1 MMNRLNAVLRTRT
14 LRKATVA
21 MTLSA
26 LLILAMVGMVSAR
39 VMTQSVVSV
48 ATTPDGVVEN
58 GLSFW
63 VYDGGPFTI
72 TEVDGVRAVSLDERS
87 GSSSRYLYL
96 NLHDDVVLD
105 GPFDAEITFTYMVPQ
120 TGRFRLLYD
129 SLTTGE
135 RYTSSGDVTVKPED
149 VGKWVT
155 HTFSL
160 QNITFGNRA
169 GGGTCDM
176 RLHSRD
182 RLPFFVRS
190 IEIKLTER

>member
-1 MMNRLNAVLRTRT
+1 MMSRLNVVLRTQT
-14 LRKATVA
+14 LRKAAVTV
-21 MTLSA
+21 TLST
-26 LLILAMVGMVSAR
+26 LLILSMVGIAGAR
-39 VMTQSVVSV
+39 IMTQPVVSV
-48 ATTPDGVVEN
+48 ATTPDGVAEN

-72 TEVDGVRAVSLDERS
+72 IELDGVRAVRLDERS

-105 GPFDAEITFTYMVPQ
+105 GPFDAEITFTYRVPQ

-135 RYTSSGDVTVKPED
+135 RYTSSGDVTVKAED

-169 GGGTCDM
+169 ASGTADM
-176 RLHSRD
+176 RLHARD
-182 RLPFFVRS
+182 GLPFYVRS
-190 IEIKLTER
+190 VEIRLTER